1 MHIYV
6 LIGID
11 RYGHVCV
18 YTYMH
23 TGICIHAC
31 MHACIHEVQRCRYR
45 YKSYTDTDHIHIH
58 IHMHMQY
65 AICNVQCAICN
76 MQHTIHIQIHMHSC
90 VCMYTKSHTHS
101 LICFHFPGTHFEII
115 VLRMLLEQDLAK
127 EISIRMPNGD
137 KSSLPKSGS
146 SGNVDVEAF
155 AAVLA
160 PCLNLA
166 L

>member
-23 TGICIHAC
+23 TGIYMHTC
-31 MHACIHEVQRCRYR
+31 MHAYMKYR
-45 YKSYTDTDHIHIH
+45 DADTDANHILIQ
-58 IHMHMQY
+58 IIY
-65 AICNVQCAICN
+65 IYIYIYICICN
-76 MQHTIHIQIHMHSC
+76 MQYATCNMQYARHIQIHMHSC
-90 VCMYTKSHTHS
+90 VCMYTKSHSHS

-127 EISIRMPNGD
+127 EISIRMPHGD

-160 PCLNLA
+160 LCLNLA
-166 L
+166 P